1 MCSSCVGRLVTIIQ
15 NNQHATE
22 VHLGDAHPGPQH
34 SSSPWRYSDEGKRE
48 NTFPHGADILVD
60 RNGK

>member
-1 MCSSCVGRLVTIIQ
+1 MCSSCVGHLVTIIQ

-34 SSSPWRYSDEGKRE
+34 THLVPGDIVTKERE
-48 NTFPHGADILVD
+48 KILFLMGLTF
-60 RNGK
+60 

>member
-1 MCSSCVGRLVTIIQ
+1 MCSCVGRLVTIIQ

-34 SSSPWRYSDEGKRE
+34 THLVPGDIVTKERE
-48 NTFPHGADILVD
+48 KILFLMGLTF
-60 RNGK
+60 